1 MWRNWY
7 TRTSQKRIPRGLGV
21 RVSPCSPNNM
31 DYTSHFKGKKITVM
45 GLGLLGRG
53 LGVVKFLAECGAD
66 LIVTDLKTKEQLATS
81 LSELAGLKGITFVLG
96 EHRLEDFRDRDMII
110 KAAGVPLDS
119 IYVAE
124 ARLHDV
130 SVKMESSLFASI
142 TPATLIG
149 ITGTRGKSTT
159 THFVYE
165 SLKKH
170 YKKGKVFLGGNV
182 KGLATLPLL
191 KEAKEDDLV
200 VLELDSWQLQGF
212 GDEKISPHI
221 AVFTNFLPDHL
232 NYYMRGGHSE
242 ARAMELYFADKA
254 NIFRHQNKSDYL
266 VVSGEMAHCIIKK
279 YPLLSSE
286 IVTVHKN
293 DLSEDWHLNILGEHN
308 RENLAIG
315 AAVLRVLGFTADEIK
330 ASIESFK
337 GIPGRL
343 ELVREK
349 GGVKIY
355 NDTTSTTPVAAVA
368 ALEALGNADNKN
380 VILIMGGADKQIDM
394 TKLLNILPNYCWSIV
409 LLPGT
414 GTDTVREK
422 IKKSN
427 AEVIEVKSLQDAV
440 SRAMSVAKAGDAV
453 LFSPGFA
460 SFGLFQNE
468 FDRGEQFDALV
479 KKL

>member
-1 MWRNWY
+1 
-7 TRTSQKRIPRGLGV
+7 
-21 RVSPCSPNNM
+21 M
-31 DYTSHFKGKKITVM
+31 DYKAYFRAKKITVM

-53 LGVVKFLAECGAD
+53 IGVIKFLAECEAD
-66 LIVTDLKTKEQLATS
+66 LLVTDLKTKEQLASS
-81 LSELAGLKGITFVLG
+81 LTELADFKNITYVLG
-96 EHRLEDFRDRDMII
+96 EHRLKDFRDCDLVI

-124 ARLHDV
+124 ALANGV
-130 SVKMESSLFASI
+130 PVKMESSLFAALTS
-142 TPATLIG
+142 ATLIG

-159 THFVYE
+159 THFIYE
-165 SLKKH
+165 SLQKF
-170 YKKGKVFLGGNV
+170 YKPLAGGGKVFLGGNV

-191 KEAKEDDLV
+191 KEVSKNDLV

-221 AVFTNFLPDHL
+221 AVFTNFLSDHL
-232 NYYMRGGHSE
+232 NYYMRGGNTE

-266 VVSGEMAHCIIKK
+266 IVPGEMAHRIIKD
-279 YPLLSSE
+279 YPLLQSE
-286 IVTVHKN
+286 IITAQKN
-293 DLSEDWHLNILGEHN
+293 DLPKDWHLNIPGEHN
-308 RENLAIG
+308 REDLALG
-315 AAVLRVLGFTADEIK
+315 AAVLRVLGLTEDEMK
-330 ASIESFK
+330 MSVENFK
-337 GIPGRL
+337 GVSGRL

-368 ALEALGNADNKN
+368 GLEAVGDTSKKN
-380 VILIMGGADKQIDM
+380 IVLIMGGADKQIDM
-394 TKLLNILPNYCWSIV
+394 TKLLNILPNYCHTIV

-422 IKKSN
+422 IKKGN
-427 AEVIEVKSLQDAV
+427 PNVIEVNDLQGAV
-440 SRAMSVAKAGDAV
+440 SMAMNAAKAGDVV
-453 LFSPGFA
+453 LFSPAFA

-468 FDRGEQFDALV
+468 FDRGEQFDELI